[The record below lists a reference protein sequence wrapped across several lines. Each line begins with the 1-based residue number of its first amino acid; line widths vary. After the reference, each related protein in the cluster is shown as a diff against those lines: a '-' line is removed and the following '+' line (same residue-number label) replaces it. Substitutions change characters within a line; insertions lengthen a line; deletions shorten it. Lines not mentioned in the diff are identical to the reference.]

1 MVAIEIRVPQLGES
15 VTDAT
20 VAKWLKHPGEAVT
33 LDEPVVE
40 LETDKV
46 NVEVPAPASGVL
58 AEIVV
63 AEGAQ
68 VPVGG
73 ILGILGDG
81 LAEGPPPRSTT
92 GPGSAVGDER
102 QPQREGTGIRPD
114 SAVRPATAAR
124 EGVLARA
131 GPAVRRAPA
140 PLRGRRSP
148 GAQPSRGEFR
158 SPREKV

>member
-81 LAEGPPPRSTT
+81 LAEGPPLGRPRVRAPLSVTSASRSAR
-92 GPGSAVGDER
+92 GPEFAPTRLCARRPPPAKRCWRAPDRRSANWWR
-102 QPQREGTGIRPD
+102 
-114 SAVRPATAAR
+114 
-124 EGVLARA
+124 RA
-131 GPAVRRAPA
+131 GSIWRGSLRPVPAA
-140 PLRGRRSP
+140 G
-148 GAQPSRGEFR
+148 
-158 SPREKV
+158 